1 MFVNYS
7 TSSGQKTA
15 TAQIWTSTGSLSGVD
30 LTPPAS
36 GQASL
41 LIYDSENSNLTNKVI
56 LAELL
61 VDAGTVGINHEFY
74 APVGVN
80 RGIYCVLTQT
90 MGTDCRY
97 YVRYSAG

>member
-1 MFVNYS
+1 MFINYS

-15 TAQIWTSTGSLSGVD
+15 SAQIWSGPGSLSGVD
-30 LTPPAS
+30 LTPPMS

-41 LIYDSENSNLTNKVI
+41 LIYDSGNSDITNKVI

-80 RGIYCVLTQT
+80 QGIYCVLTQT
-90 MGTDCRY
+90 VGTDCRY
-97 YVRYSAG
+97 YIRYAVG